1 MPKNRPR
8 PSGTWAIPSRAR
20 ALGELRA
27 RSSPP
32 NRTRPAI
39 GRTRPETT
47 RSVVVLPAPFAPSS
61 ATTSPAPTVSSTS
74 RITAASSYP
83 AVSVST
89 ASTAS
94 ATGLLAG
101 GEPRGGTA
109 EVGTDHPRVVAN
121 DVGGAAGDHL
131 AELQHDHLVADPE
144 HEPHVVVD
152 QQHRLPVV
160 GETA

>member
-1 MPKNRPR
+1 MPKNSPR

-20 ALGELRA
+20 ALGDVRA

-61 ATTSPAPTVSSTS
+61 ATTSPAG
-74 RITAASSYP
+74 
-83 AVSVST
+83 
-89 ASTAS
+89 TAS
-94 ATGLLAG
+94 AMRLPAG

-109 EVGTDHPRVVAN
+109 EIGADHPRIVAD

-131 AELQHDHLVADPE
+131 AELQHDH
-144 HEPHVVVD
+144 
-152 QQHRLPVV
+152 
-160 GETA
+160 